1 MSGDQLAPRSY
12 CCISSQSAALAY
24 VSPVAKGCIE
34 GPSLWVE
41 QVSDV
46 TEAGDFK
53 NLRLLL
59 DNLPAQKARG

>member
-1 MSGDQLAPRSY
+1 MPGNRLAPHSY
-12 CCISSQSAALAY
+12 YCISSQSAALAY
-24 VSPVAKGCIE
+24 VSPVAEGCVE

-41 QVSDV
+41 QVPNV